1 MTDNLWVEEAG
12 GEDASPLPV
21 EPRHRRPGWL
31 ILVAVLAVIGG
42 LWLWT
47 SHRASTEPVLNVGSQ
62 RGGTKALLLSSGAL
76 DGAPYHVEWS
86 EFPAAQNLLEAI
98 GAGAVDVGLAG
109 DAPFQ
114 FAYQSGQPIKAV
126 GGLSAKPRPQGALAI
141 LVPRD
146 STIRDVADLRDK
158 RIATGRGSIGHYTL
172 LRVLEAH
179 GLKPTDVTI
188 SFLSPGDAKAAFDS
202 GSIDAWST
210 WSPYVPTALAG
221 GARIVADGAD
231 YFDDYAFDVANA
243 NSAIDKRSLL
253 ADFLKREAR
262 AYAWAKT
269 HPTDFAKVL
278 SHETG
283 LPEPVAL
290 YHVTHQPLVRVPID
304 DTVKAEQKQV
314 VGHFRSA
321 GALAGSQ
328 PLDGA
333 YLPLDQGES
342 HGN

>member
-1 MTDNLWVEEAG
+1 MSDT
-12 GEDASPLPV
+12 LPV
-21 EPRHRRPGWL
+21 EQAGGNESRPVSSPPKHRRPGWF
-31 ILVAVLAVIGG
+31 ILAIVAIAIGG
-42 LWLWT
+42 LWFWT
-47 SHRASTEPVLNVGSQ
+47 SHRTSAILVLNVGSQ

-76 DGAPYHVEWS
+76 EGAPYRIEWS

-98 GAGAVDVGLAG
+98 GAGAVDVGVAG

-114 FAYQSGQPIKAV
+114 FAYQSGQPVKAV
-126 GGLSAKPRPQGALAI
+126 GALSARPRPHSALVV

-146 STIRDVADLRDK
+146 STIRKVADLRGK

-210 WSPYVPTALAG
+210 WSPYVPTALDG
-221 GARIVADGAD
+221 GARIVADGVD
-231 YFDDYAFDVANA
+231 YFNTYAFDVANA
-243 NSAIDKRSLL
+243 KSAVGKQAIL

-262 AYAWAKT
+262 AYVWAKT
-269 HPTDFAKVL
+269 HQNDFAKVL
-278 SHETG
+278 AHETG
-283 LPEPVAL
+283 LPAPIAL

-304 DTVKAEQKQV
+304 DTLKAEEKQV
-314 VGHFRSA
+314 VGHFRVA

-333 YLPLDQGES
+333 YLPFEQREP